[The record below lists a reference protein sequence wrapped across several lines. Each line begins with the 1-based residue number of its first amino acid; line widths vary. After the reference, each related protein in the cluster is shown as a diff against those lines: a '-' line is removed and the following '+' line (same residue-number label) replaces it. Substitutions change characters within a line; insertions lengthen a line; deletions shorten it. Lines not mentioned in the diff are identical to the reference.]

1 MACGY
6 PKDGM
11 MVGTTRP
18 GVPPKRVIKHVI
30 RWESQEDNSDI
41 DVQNNGRGNSR
52 NFTVTTHG
60 DYVLQGFRRLRNQTD
75 LCDVTLLV
83 DDASFPVHRAVMA
96 SVSVYFKSMFNQE
109 FVERSA
115 ATVRIHDVS
124 EQIMRK
130 VIDFVYTGKIEVNV
144 QDVQDVLDA
153 ASRFQIMGL
162 MGVCQNFVI
171 REISLETCI
180 DIMFIAER
188 YHLTCVE
195 NDVDSYILENFNA
208 VSKTPGFL
216 TLNMDKLCFFLGS
229 NRVKGCT
236 EIDLFNAAT
245 KWLRHEPNR
254 LQMASRVVENIRFP
268 LISPS
273 DLVQF
278 IQCAEF
284 MRTDPKCMALLKEA
298 ADYQRLKFAQPV
310 LVSPR
315 THVRSECNSLVT
327 IGGAH
332 ADGRPSDV
340 ASFYDYKMKKW
351 RTLVNLEVPVKHH
364 GVAVMGGFVWVVG
377 GMNRNSETIATGYR
391 YDPWRHEW
399 VQISQMN
406 EPRACYH
413 LAVIHDRLYAIA
425 GRQGENTNTT
435 SITILRTAEKYIPED
450 NRWEYIAELPN
461 RTDCPAGAVHVGTLY
476 ISGGFD
482 QPAGFLPHMRCYDAK
497 LDLWQDR
504 KQMPSSR
511 GFHSMAVIK
520 NKIYIIGGHG
530 MDDRGGYD
538 TDLLDVDIYL
548 PGTDTYEK
556 GRPMLRGQGCS
567 GCTVLEGVIYVV
579 GGGSR
584 ISGQPTNVIS
594 VFNSLKEVWEE
605 VVMDFIEPMYGT
617 GCCSVLLP
625 ADMMTEAEDV

>member
-1 MACGY
+1 MIKFSRLVVGRGNEGQVRKWVFWWNPTATLNSCLKMACGY

-278 IQCAEF
+278 IQARYHMHLF
-284 MRTDPKCMALLKEA
+284 SLHS
-298 ADYQRLKFAQPV
+298 RL
-310 LVSPR
+310 S
-315 THVRSECNSLVT
+315 
-327 IGGAH
+327 
-332 ADGRPSDV
+332 RP
-340 ASFYDYKMKKW
+340 F
-351 RTLVNLEVPVKHH
+351 R
-364 GVAVMGGFVWVVG
+364 
-377 GMNRNSETIATGYR
+377 
-391 YDPWRHEW
+391 
-399 VQISQMN
+399 
-406 EPRACYH
+406 
-413 LAVIHDRLYAIA
+413 
-425 GRQGENTNTT
+425 
-435 SITILRTAEKYIPED
+435 
-450 NRWEYIAELPN
+450 
-461 RTDCPAGAVHVGTLY
+461 
-476 ISGGFD
+476 
-482 QPAGFLPHMRCYDAK
+482 
-497 LDLWQDR
+497 DL
-504 KQMPSSR
+504 
-511 GFHSMAVIK
+511 
-520 NKIYIIGGHG
+520 
-530 MDDRGGYD
+530 
-538 TDLLDVDIYL
+538 
-548 PGTDTYEK
+548 
-556 GRPMLRGQGCS
+556 
-567 GCTVLEGVIYVV
+567 
-579 GGGSR
+579 
-584 ISGQPTNVIS
+584 
-594 VFNSLKEVWEE
+594 
-605 VVMDFIEPMYGT
+605 
-617 GCCSVLLP
+617 
-625 ADMMTEAEDV
+625 